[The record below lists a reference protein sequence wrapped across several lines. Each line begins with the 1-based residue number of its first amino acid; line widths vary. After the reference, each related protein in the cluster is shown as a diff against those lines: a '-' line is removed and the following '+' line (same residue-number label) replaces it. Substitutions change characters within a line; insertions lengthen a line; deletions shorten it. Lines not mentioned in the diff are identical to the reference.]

1 MIQSETI
8 NSRDNSLLKRARA
21 ARDGR
26 ESELIFLEG
35 LRLCEEAV
43 RVSSLTI
50 DAVLFTKKLFDDE
63 RGRDLLAAFERAHR
77 RAAQVDEKLFAS
89 LSDTKTPQG
98 IIVLAERPRTDRE
111 TFARRIEVEPRPI
124 VATHQTVGP
133 HETDAAREA
142 SAPLL
147 VIMHRINNPANAGA
161 MLRVAEASG
170 ATGVITIAGSTD
182 CFSPKALRGAMGSTL
197 RLPLWTDVD
206 FADALAWCAARN
218 IGTVGT
224 DVRAGQTHTGIDW
237 TTPRAIILGEE
248 GRGLTTDE
256 AGATDQRIKIP
267 MRAPVESLNV
277 AVALGVIL
285 YEAARQRGNLCS

>member
-1 MIQSETI
+1 MIQSATI
-8 NSRDNSLLKRARA
+8 NSRDNPLLKRARA

-26 ESELIFLEG
+26 ERELIFLEG
-35 LRLCEEAV
+35 LRLCEEAA

-50 DAVLFTKKLFDDE
+50 DAVLFTKKLSDDE
-63 RGRDLLAAFERAHR
+63 RGRKLLAVFERAHR
-77 RAAQVDEKLFAS
+77 RAGQVDEKLFAS

-98 IIVLAERPRTDRE
+98 IIVLAERPRTDGE
-111 TFARRIEVEPRPI
+111 TFARRIATEPQPI
-124 VATHQTVGP
+124 IATHQTTGANP
-133 HETDAAREA
+133 TDTACEA
-142 SAPLL
+142 VVPLI

-161 MLRVAEASG
+161 MLRVTEASG
-170 ATGVITIAGSTD
+170 ATGVITTAGSTD
-182 CFSPKALRGAMGSTL
+182 SFSPKALRGAMGSTL

-206 FADALAWCAARN
+206 FADALAWCAACK

-224 DVRAGQTHTGIDW
+224 DVRAEQTHTEIDW
-237 TTPRAIILGEE
+237 TMPRAIVLGEE

-256 AGATDQRIKIP
+256 AWATDQRIKIP

-285 YEAARQRGNLCS
+285 YEAARQRGSLCG